1 MHFNEKINLLMKMAN
16 TTNSK
21 LAAALNVDP
30 SLISRWRTGAREPG
44 DDSRYIQQIGV
55 YFASQARQDFQRVA
69 LLELTGHQMED
80 KNVSESV
87 IATYLNRWLS
97 NEAKI
102 SSESVQVLLDSIG
115 TVGETLPP
123 SPDVPF
129 PTEPHGQSVDFQ
141 TFSGH
146 AGLRSATIKL
156 LIRALQSERVNAK
169 MLLFSD
175 EPMDWIVENPIF
187 ARQWYILMSTCI
199 RRGLKIN
206 VIHTLSRDSNELAIA
221 VQRWLPFYMTG
232 AIVSYYYPEKRDD
245 LFHHTAF
252 VIEGEAV
259 VSSTSVRGQG
269 HDTVQYL
276 YTTDPASVKAA
287 EITFE
292 TQRLL
297 CKPLVRTYTGEDTQK
312 FIDEQLNLFTSYRT
326 KGIGMQ
332 SLLINGMPLDLLE
345 SMLIREQIPP
355 VLREEL
361 LENQSRRLK
370 ASEEHLKHTPFQLV
384 ISLPR
389 ITDVLKGRVP
399 ALVPELLTHRKFTYH
414 PMEYHAH
421 LMALIDMLAKYKQLD
436 MVILPN
442 KHMLHTVQLFAMD
455 QGGLLVM
462 KHRDP
467 KFVFISEQHD
477 LISAV
482 MSYINQETLRIPK
495 RERNKTFVIEKLR
508 AFAQR
513 IAQGSQ
519 QRMLP

>member
-1 MHFNEKINLLMKMAN
+1 MKMAN

-21 LAAALNVDP
+21 LAAALGVDP

-44 DDSRYIQQIGV
+44 DDSRYIQLIGV
-55 YFASQARQDFQRVA
+55 YFASQAHQDFQRVA

-102 SSESVQVLLDSIG
+102 STESVQILLDSIG
-115 TVGETLPP
+115 TVGENPP
-123 SPDVPF
+123 SSLNVPF
-129 PTEPHGQSVDFQ
+129 PTEPQGETVGFQ
-141 TFSGH
+141 TFSGRE
-146 AGLRSATIKL
+146 GLRSATIKL
-156 LIRALQSERVNAK
+156 LIRALQSNKVHAN

-175 EPMDWIVENPIF
+175 ESMDWIVENPQF
-187 ARQWYILMSTCI
+187 ARQWYTLMSTCI
-199 RRGLKIN
+199 RKGLKIE

-245 LFHHTAF
+245 MFHHTTF
-252 VIEGEAV
+252 VLEGEAV

-269 HDTVQYL
+269 RDTVQYL
-276 YTTDPASVKAA
+276 YTTDQVSVKAA
-287 EITFE
+287 EIAFD
-292 TQRLL
+292 TQRSL

-312 FIDEQLNLFTSYRT
+312 YIDEQVSLLTTHRT
-326 KGIGMQ
+326 RGMGMQ
-332 SLLINGMPLDLLE
+332 SLVLNGMPLDLLE
-345 SMLIREQIPP
+345 SMLVREQVPPAIREQI
-355 VLREEL
+355 
-361 LENQSRRLK
+361 LEKQKHRLK
-370 ASEEHLKHTPFQLV
+370 VSGEHLQHTQFQLV
-384 ISLPR
+384 MSLPR

-399 ALVPELLTHRKFTYH
+399 ALVPELLTHRKFTYL
-414 PMEYHAH
+414 PMEYYAH
-421 LMALIDMLAKYKQLD
+421 LMAIIDMLIKYEPLD
-436 MVILPN
+436 MVILPS
-442 KHMLHTVQLFAMD
+442 KHMLHSVQLFAME

-482 MSYINQETLRIPK
+482 MSYVSQETLRIPK
-495 RERNKTFVIEKLR
+495 RERNKAFVIDKLR

-513 IAQGSQ
+513 IAQGAKE
-519 QRMLP
+519 RMLP